1 MCQKEVNGDTA
12 KTVTDET
19 DFVCCY
25 ITECAEF
32 VQASRSRDSKIFFN
46 ESMKTEKG
54 AVGGKAQE
62 LQQKQNQKRKLA
74 VRRMTAELP
83 QTHTVSYKLKEHKKK
98 GP

>member
-1 MCQKEVNGDTA
+1 
-12 KTVTDET
+12 
-19 DFVCCY
+19 
-25 ITECAEF
+25 
-32 VQASRSRDSKIFFN
+32 
-46 ESMKTEKG
+46 MKTEKG

-62 LQQKQNQKRKLA
+62 LQQKQNKRRKLA